1 VQYYINKFCELIGQ
15 LQAYS
20 PNTDSVYYTTHFID
34 GLRDEIKHVIL
45 VQRPQTWIPSAAWS
59 CCRRKMPTGSQGIL
73 RRLTVHWC
81 RSHTSEVLYLYQAP
95 SHAKIETVVED
106 KSKQAGHKVQS
117 MED

>member
-45 VQRPQTWIPSAAWS
+45 VSTTPNLDTVCCLVLLQEENANELSRDTTKIDSPLVQKPYFRGALPLPGPIS
-59 CCRRKMPTGSQGIL
+59 C
-73 RRLTVHWC
+73 
-81 RSHTSEVLYLYQAP
+81 
-95 SHAKIETVVED
+95 
-106 KSKQAGHKVQS
+106 
-117 MED
+117 